1 MRVIF
6 QLKRVRDTGGRK
18 HKSERA
24 GVMFARFDRFLPLAG
39 LAFGLIMTVV
49 WMGLV
54 GYGLVKLL

>member
-1 MRVIF
+1 
-6 QLKRVRDTGGRK
+6 
-18 HKSERA
+18 
-24 GVMFARFDRFLPLAG
+24 MFTRFDRFLPLAG